1 MSRYGPEYWDKYGS
15 YRTPIAFNLSLL
27 VLLRGYF
34 IWVIAALSRRPELD
48 LMSLFFKNKNDF
60 FIAIAIGSIAI
71 IPTILFCLRRPRD
84 SHSASDK
91 LAKIWRHMRWP
102 LIVCAVVDL
111 TWLSIQAAHSHYR
124 FSSFLA
130 VQMMIV
136 LWVLWYLVKSR
147 YLTVFL
153 MIGLSRQKKHQKKK
167 SDLKG
172 ISCGRCK

>member
-84 SHSASDK
+84 SHSASDR
-91 LAKIWRHMRWP
+91 LAKIWRYMRWP
-102 LIVCAVVDL
+102 LILCAVIDL
-111 TWLSIQAAHSHYR
+111 IWLSIQAAHSHYL
-124 FSSFLA
+124 FSLSLA
-130 VQMMIV
+130 IQMVIV
-136 LWVLWYLVKSR
+136 LWVLWYLAKSR
-147 YLTVFL
+147 YLTVFFNDWPEPTEKA
-153 MIGLSRQKKHQKKK
+153 SEEKKLLKK
-167 SDLKG
+167 D
-172 ISCGRCK
+172 